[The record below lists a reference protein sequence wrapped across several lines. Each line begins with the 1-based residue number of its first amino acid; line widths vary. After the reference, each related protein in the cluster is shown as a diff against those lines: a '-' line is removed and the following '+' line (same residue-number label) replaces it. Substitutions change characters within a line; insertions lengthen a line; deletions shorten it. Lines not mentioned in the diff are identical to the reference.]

1 MMSGKYNSGVAAM
14 ILDGIIV
21 TLLYH
26 NRSLFRRGSRKFNG
40 IIVLLSL
47 MDERYY
53 IGMNTRCTI
62 RSTSSN
68 HSLRVL
74 LKTLR
79 VLSILIT
86 LAFTTWCARL
96 GASIRGTC
104 TLRG

>member
-1 MMSGKYNSGVAAM
+1 MMSGTYNSGVAAM
-14 ILDGIIV
+14 ILDGITV
-21 TLLYH
+21 TLLNH
-26 NRSLFRRGSRKFNG
+26 NRSLFRRGGRKFNS

-47 MDERYY
+47 MDERYC

-62 RSTSSN
+62 RSSN

-79 VLSILIT
+79 VLSIFIT
-86 LAFTTWCARL
+86 LAFTTWFARL
-96 GASIRGTC
+96 SASIRGTC

>member
-1 MMSGKYNSGVAAM
+1 MMSGTYNSGVAAM
-14 ILDGIIV
+14 IFDGMIV
-21 TLLYH
+21 TLLNH
-26 NRSLFRRGSRKFNG
+26 NRFFLFRHGSRKFNS
-40 IIVLLSL
+40 ITVLLSL

-62 RSTSSN
+62 RSSN

-96 GASIRGTC
+96 SASIRGTC

>member
-1 MMSGKYNSGVAAM
+1 MMSGTYNSGVAAM

-21 TLLYH
+21 TLLNH
-26 NRSLFRRGSRKFNG
+26 NRSLFRRGSHKFNS

-62 RSTSSN
+62 RSSN

-79 VLSILIT
+79 VLSIFIT
-86 LAFTTWCARL
+86 LAFTTWFARL
-96 GASIRGTC
+96 SASIRGTC

>member
-1 MMSGKYNSGVAAM
+1 MMSGTYNSGVAAM

-21 TLLYH
+21 TLLNH
-26 NRSLFRRGSRKFNG
+26 NRFLFRRGSRKFNS

-62 RSTSSN
+62 RSSN

-86 LAFTTWCARL
+86 LAFTTCCARL
-96 GASIRGTC
+96 SASIRGTY

>member
-1 MMSGKYNSGVAAM
+1 MSGTYNSGVAAM

-21 TLLYH
+21 TLLNH
-26 NRSLFRRGSRKFNG
+26 NRFLFRRGSRKFNS

-62 RSTSSN
+62 RSSN
-68 HSLRVL
+68 HLLRVL

-86 LAFTTWCARL
+86 LASQP
-96 GASIRGTC
+96 GAHV
-104 TLRG
+104 

>member
-1 MMSGKYNSGVAAM
+1 M

-21 TLLYH
+21 TLLNH
-26 NRSLFRRGSRKFNG
+26 NRFLFRRGSRKFNS

-62 RSTSSN
+62 RSSN

-79 VLSILIT
+79 VLSISIT
-86 LAFTTWCARL
+86 LAFTTWYAHL
-96 GASIRGTC
+96 SASIRGTC